1 MMSLLIRPC
10 RRLTGHQASAQEVEA
25 RYAAMPPHMQRSLM
39 PFQRVGVRFGLG
51 LNGRVLI
58 ADEMGVGKTVQAIAL
73 ASCYRVRELLFGEA
87 PEGGGR
93 SPMRTAWQLLLV
105 KFVWRIGTGPSVH
118 NRVGKM
124 VQASVRGPAAT
135 G

>member
-1 MMSLLIRPC
+1 MRPC

-51 LNGRVLI
+51 LRGRVLI

-73 ASCYRVRELLFGEA
+73 ASCYRVRAHRLMWASGAGHYEA
-87 PEGGGR
+87 
-93 SPMRTAWQLLLV
+93 
-105 KFVWRIGTGPSVH
+105 FWRGWFYPFCGWVSC
-118 NRVGKM
+118 RDLWR
-124 VQASVRGPAAT
+124 RGLS
-135 G
+135 

>member
-1 MMSLLIRPC
+1 MRPC

-25 RYAAMPPHMQRSLM
+25 RYAAMPLHVQRSLM

-51 LNGRVLI
+51 LRGRVLI

-73 ASCYRVRELLFGEA
+73 ASCYRVRAHSFWRRFG
-87 PEGGGR
+87 
-93 SPMRTAWQLLLV
+93 
-105 KFVWRIGTGPSVH
+105 
-118 NRVGKM
+118 VG
-124 VQASVRGPAAT
+124 SWCRPLRGPAAK